1 MEFFKLCLSCM
12 SLCLWLQVIEGQSFM
27 IKNVLLEKCIHVT
40 PDSGR
45 VSMAECKP
53 HSHHQQWF
61 WDPDTSALVSA
72 KSKRCLTVQTIH
84 EFSSLKLESCEN
96 NEHQA
101 WTCDKRG
108 HLTLQDQGLHLS
120 IKRGTKK
127 VYVSKVKDKLSKWKT
142 MMDGPVCKGGAQPT
156 EQVEQ
161 KKHELEEVPVEVYE
175 PKFVSSTGK
184 VKTLSS
190 SPWVD
195 ATNFPTQL
203 PGLNNTSRTTDN
215 VQFIASDKDELGQQ
229 FVSAEENFIEK
240 QFVSVRDMV
249 IFFPPCRKRKLLSA
263 LPRYTKSVHKVGSSY
278 ERSPL
283 TDKEDIQQ
291 NAGQVPH
298 SPSLRHGEILIE
310 WKDGTVTPL
319 FDHQPN

>member
-61 WDPDTSALVSA
+61 WDPDMSALVSA

-84 EFSSLKLESCEN
+84 EFSSMKLESCEN

-175 PKFVSSTGK
+175 SKFVSSTAK

-195 ATNFPTQL
+195 ATSFPTQL

-215 VQFIASDKDELGQQ
+215 VQFIASDKDGRWKTAMLILSPFAFMLG
-229 FVSAEENFIEK
+229 
-240 QFVSVRDMV
+240 V
-249 IFFPPCRKRKLLSA
+249 IILALNIRYNKKRKLLSA

-283 TDKEDIQQ
+283 TDKEDILQ
-291 NAGQVPH
+291 NAGQAPH